1 MRRAS
6 LAGMPVDA
14 ALRRLMA
21 DFRGAGIETPG
32 LDARLL
38 VLHVTGLSHAA
49 LVASPGRRLAKDEAR
64 RLAACA
70 ARRLAGEPVSR
81 IIGRRAFYGRDFLI
95 TPDVLDPRP
104 DSETLI
110 EAALAAARL
119 AEFSGRALRIAD
131 AGTGSGALII
141 TLLAELPDA
150 IGVGVDI
157 SLAALKVARENARRL
172 GVSGRLA
179 LAQSDWLAAAGGPFD
194 LILANPPYI
203 AAGEIAGLERE
214 VREHDP
220 PLALDGGADGLDPHR
235 ILAGQ
240 AAGLLRPG
248 GFVICEA
255 GQGQAE
261 DIVAIFRQA
270 GLAPDDALPVS
281 WRDLGGVERAVA
293 LREKRR

>member
-49 LVASPGRRLAKDEAR
+49 LVSSPERPLAKNEAQ

-81 IIGRRAFYGRDFLI
+81 IIGRRAFFGRDFLI

-110 EAALAAARL
+110 EAALAVARL
-119 AEFSGRALRIAD
+119 EEFCGRALRIAD

-141 TLLAELPDA
+141 TLLAELPA
-150 IGVGVDI
+150 AVGLGVDI
-157 SLAALKVARENARRL
+157 SFAALKVARENARRL
-172 GVSGRLA
+172 GVSGRLV
-179 LAQSDWLAAAGGPFD
+179 LAQSQWLAAAGGPFS
-194 LILANPPYI
+194 LMVANPPYV
-203 AAGEIAGLERE
+203 AAGEIAGLARE

-220 PLALDGGADGLDPHR
+220 GLALDGGPDGLDPYR

-248 GFVICEA
+248 GFAIWEA
-255 GQGQAE
+255 GQGQAQ
-261 DIVAIFRQA
+261 DIVAICQEA
-270 GLAPDDALPVS
+270 GFAPDAALPVL
-281 WRDLGGVERAVA
+281 WRDLGGVERAVV
-293 LREKRR
+293 LRKK